1 MSNDDLSELSDAEVE
16 QKCKRVENE
25 KKIYEAQQK
34 IAEAKN
40 ALNPSEMEKAQT
52 LAEQQKK
59 QLPKLRRLLWKLNYP
74 HLM

>member
-16 QKCKRVENE
+16 LKCKRMENE

-40 ALNPSEMEKAQT
+40 ALNPSEMEKA
-52 LAEQQKK
+52 
-59 QLPKLRRLLWKLNYP
+59 
-74 HLM
+74 